1 MSQKKTRNK
10 NRKYTVL
17 IVPQTADQTR
27 SIHLS
32 TKSIGII
39 VSVILLLAGASLAIT
54 CLFYSS
60 QGEIRQ
66 VHELKDNNK
75 QQKETISR
83 LGEEIDQLE
92 KQQSEIQKKQEE
104 IKQLMGLSQENAG
117 SDKPSRGGQ
126 GGEDL
131 LVDLQIAAAEKPA
144 MNDLPRVQ
152 RMKMEL
158 ARQEQELDD
167 LMMQVS
173 NDLAFYRGLPN
184 SWPAKGEITS
194 CFGYRSSPFG
204 GRRTSFHNGLDI
216 AGNVG
221 TAIAAAGDGKVVL
234 SGWYGAYGKAVMID
248 HGNGYTTLYG
258 HNSQLLVEIGERVKK
273 GEIIARMGNTGRS
286 TGTHCHFSIFKN
298 DIPLDPLIYL
308 TK

>member
-1 MSQKKTRNK
+1 MSQKKTKSK

-32 TKSIGII
+32 TRAIGFIAGFII
-39 VSVILLLAGASLAIT
+39 LFAGASFAVSGM
-54 CLFYSS
+54 FYSS

-66 VHELKDNNK
+66 VDALKDNNK
-75 QQKETISR
+75 QQKETIVQ

-92 KQQSEIQKKQEE
+92 QQQSKIQKKQDE
-104 IKQLMGLSQENAG
+104 IKQLMGLNQNTASPVT
-117 SDKPSRGGQ
+117 PSRGGQ

-131 LVDLQIAAAEKPA
+131 LVDVNLAVSGNHASDQI
-144 MNDLPRVQ
+144 PRVQ

-158 ARQEQELDD
+158 DQQEQELDE
-167 LMMQVS
+167 LLQQVTR
-173 NDLAFYRGLPN
+173 DIAYYRGLPN
-184 SWPAKGEITS
+184 SWPVKGEITS
-194 CFGYRSSPFG
+194 FFGYRSSPFG
-204 GRRTSFHNGLDI
+204 GRGTSFHNGLDI
-216 AGNVG
+216 AGSVG
-221 TAIAAAGDGKVVL
+221 TNITAAGDGTVVL

-258 HNSQLLVEIGERVKK
+258 HNSQLLVETGERVEK
-273 GEIIARMGNTGRS
+273 GETIARMGNTGRS

-298 DIPLDPLIYL
+298 DIPLDPLLYL
-308 TK
+308 TD